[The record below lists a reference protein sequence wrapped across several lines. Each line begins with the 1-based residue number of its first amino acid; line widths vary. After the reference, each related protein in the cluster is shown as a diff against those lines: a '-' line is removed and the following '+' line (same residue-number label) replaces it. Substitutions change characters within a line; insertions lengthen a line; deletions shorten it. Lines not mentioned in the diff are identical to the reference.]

1 MDENTGFI
9 TTASNFK
16 GKKGERF
23 AIQVSARD
31 NHGRIPTNEA
41 LEEATVQVMYHDDFV
56 ATLQDNN
63 LGTNSHSFLCARQEH
78 LCPDHHPQTM

>member
-41 LEEATVQVMYHDDFV
+41 QEEATAQVTYHDDYS
-56 ATLQDNN
+56 
-63 LGTNSHSFLCARQEH
+63 LGQILIHSYARDRNIYAPTTTPKQCNENV
-78 LCPDHHPQTM
+78 

>member
-9 TTASNFK
+9 TTVSNFK

-31 NHGRIPTNEA
+31 NYGRVPTNEA
-41 LEEATVQVMYHDDFV
+41 QEEATAQVMYHDDSV
-56 ATLQDNN
+56 ATIQGPVVQSPIKLI
-63 LGTNSHSFLCARQEH
+63 LG
-78 LCPDHHPQTM
+78 

>member
-16 GKKGERF
+16 GKKGQRF
-23 AIQVSARD
+23 TIQVRAHD

-41 LEEATVQVMYHDDFV
+41 LEEATAQVK
-56 ATLQDNN
+56 
-63 LGTNSHSFLCARQEH
+63 
-78 LCPDHHPQTM
+78 